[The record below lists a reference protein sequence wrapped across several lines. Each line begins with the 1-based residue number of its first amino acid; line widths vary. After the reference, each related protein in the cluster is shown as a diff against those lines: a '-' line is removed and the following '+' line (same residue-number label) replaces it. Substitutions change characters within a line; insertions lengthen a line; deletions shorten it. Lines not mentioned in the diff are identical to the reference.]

1 MRAAR
6 TIKTF
11 AAGVLSATI
20 LAGPAFAEGLKLGA
34 LIPLTGGLATYG
46 ESSRNGMRLAVDQA
60 NAAGGVLDG
69 EVELLIGDTQT
80 RSQPAVD
87 AAKRLVSVEGVS
99 GILGALSSGN
109 TVPVATSVAA
119 VEGVPQISNASTAP
133 TITTLDDNDFLF
145 RTVPSDAQQGVVL
158 GDLVQ
163 AQEIDRVAILY
174 VNNDYGQGL
183 AESFEAS
190 FTAGGGTVTAS
201 AAFEPNKA
209 SYRGELSSVAGDD
222 PDALLLIA
230 YPDDGGLLILRQSL
244 EEGFFERFVFTDG
257 MKATQVASDFGEF
270 VEGAF
275 GTAPKA
281 AESAEAE
288 AFASAYQEAF
298 GELPPLPFI
307 DSAYDAA
314 MILMLA
320 AQHAGSA
327 DGTAIRDSIREVANA
342 PGEQVG
348 PGEFARAKE
357 LLAAGE
363 AIDYEG
369 AAGSHEFDENGDVGG
384 TYEHWVIT
392 DGALQTVRI
401 ID

>member
-1 MRAAR
+1 MRGKR
-6 TIKTF
+6 TFRTF
-11 AAGVLSATI
+11 AAGLLSASF
-20 LAGPAFAEGLKLGA
+20 LAAPALAEGLKLGA

-46 ESSRNGMRLAVDQA
+46 ESSLNGMRLAAEEA
-60 NAAGGVLDG
+60 NAANGVLDG
-69 EVELLIGDTQT
+69 EVELVVGDTQT

-87 AAKRLVSVEGVS
+87 GANRLVGVEGVS
-99 GILGALSSGN
+99 GLLGALSSGN

-119 VEGVPQISNASTAP
+119 VEGIPQISNASTAP
-133 TITTLDDNDFLF
+133 TITTLDDDDFLF

-158 GDLVQ
+158 GDLVR
-163 AQEIDRVAILY
+163 EEGIERVAILY

-190 FTAGGGTVTAS
+190 FAEGGGTVTAS

-209 SYRGELSSVAGDD
+209 SYRGELSNVSSDS
-222 PDALLLIA
+222 PQALLLIA

-281 AESAEAE
+281 AESEEAE
-288 AFASAYQEAF
+288 AFATAYQEAY

-307 DSAYDAA
+307 DSAYDAT
-314 MILMLA
+314 MLLMLA
-320 AQHAGSA
+320 AEHAGAA
-327 DGTAIRDSIREVANA
+327 DGEAIRDSLREVANA
-342 PGEQVG
+342 PGEKVG

-369 AAGSHEFDENGDVGG
+369 AAGSHEFDENGDVAGS
-384 TYEHWVIT
+384 YEHWVIT
-392 DGALQTVRI
+392 GGELQTVAI
-401 ID
+401 IE